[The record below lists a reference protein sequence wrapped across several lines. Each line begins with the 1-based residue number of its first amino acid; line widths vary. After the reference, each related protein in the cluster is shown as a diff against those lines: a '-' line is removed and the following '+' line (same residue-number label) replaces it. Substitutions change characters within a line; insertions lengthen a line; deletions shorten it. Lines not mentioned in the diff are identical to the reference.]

1 MTRIS
6 APGNEG
12 GFALLDALL
21 CLFTTALLL
30 LLLSCA
36 VSGTLGIS
44 FRALHA
50 GAAIIEE
57 RSSNAVRL
65 IEGAA
70 HDAR

>member
-12 GFALLDALL
+12 GFALLDALI
-21 CLFTTALLL
+21 CLFTATLLL

-36 VSGTLGIS
+36 VSGALGVS
-44 FRALHA
+44 FRAYHA

-57 RSSNAVRL
+57 RNSDTVRL
-65 IEGAA
+65 IEGGK
-70 HDAR
+70 HDER

>member
-12 GFALLDALL
+12 GFVLLDALI

-36 VSGTLGIS
+36 VSGTLRSS
-44 FRALHA
+44 FRAFHA
-50 GAAIIEE
+50 GVAIIEA
-57 RSSNAVRL
+57 RNSS
-65 IEGAA
+65 AA
-70 HDAR
+70 QVIARGEHDKR